1 MPQETNLNVAPYF
14 DDFTPTS
21 NYYKVLF
28 KPGLPVQARELTT
41 MQSILQNQ
49 IEDVG
54 NHLFKEGSVVI
65 PGATAFRDDF
75 YCIQIDPE
83 FLGVPVSLY
92 LDQLVGKTIRGSSS
106 GCTAK
111 VVTYITDKE
120 SERGNYTLY
129 INYEESGNDD
139 GVNTFFDNEVLRT
152 TTDISYA
159 TTFIAAGEGFANT
172 LTTESN
178 AVGMAFQIGQG
189 VYFLRGYFVDVH
201 DQVLI
206 LDQYSS
212 NGTWRIGLNVDEDVI
227 SSDIDPSLTDNAQGF
242 NNFTA
247 PGADRLRITATL
259 TKKGLNELNDAN
271 FVEITRVKNGAL
283 ETGPTEPRYN
293 HLGEEL
299 AKRTWDESGHYY
311 CKDFTTTVRECLN
324 DGKGNRGI
332 YSPGQLTEF
341 GTEPADNLMV
351 YKISPGK
358 AYVRGY
364 KVDKRVPTLFDVQK
378 PRTVKTVEGQS
389 VNFGFGPSFTC
400 NNFSGSPIIGFD
412 NSNTLS
418 LRSGRVGSEKQP
430 SVSHVGAANAVDDG
444 HKGPAGKEIG
454 ICRIYDFALESGD
467 YNSTVPTLNQWDLST
482 WDLQVYTDFT
492 LNAKTTLTIPTKI
505 EGQSSGAS
513 AYLRYAVSAGVAL
526 TAYDVQGNFFPGE
539 RLTFNGIDDNDRY
552 TTKIVNYEISDIASF
567 WSSVDPGT
575 GTAVTFTADLMPKK
589 IIGFGAGQAAAATAG
604 DGAVAISTITAPGQN
619 FAGIVT
625 TGDLIRYKRPG
636 QTLQTIN
643 VIKTVNDASL
653 EVAGLSTVTG
663 VYDGGIQP
671 YGAGPQD
678 IADIEIVGTQIQK
691 TNGGG
696 NLADNESLYSIF
708 PKQNV
713 ESVDLVNSN
722 LIVRRQ
728 FNTSIAGNITPQITA
743 ADGEVFLPFDTERY
757 TLIRSDGT
765 TEPIASNKMFL
776 TNGSKTIQ
784 FMGLGSAD
792 TDCKLVA
799 TIRKSKVTSKTKIL
813 KVSNNTLIDKS
824 INAASGIG
832 GTTLNDGLTYSE
844 GGAVFPYGTRV
855 QDEQICLNVPDVVKI
870 YGIYEAIAGSTDDPA
885 SPSMVVGS
893 LDGPTASTNDLIIGE
908 EILGES
914 SGARGIYLVRKSSI
928 GINFVYLNNTIFEP
942 GEEISF
948 SKSKIKGA
956 VSSILSGSVNITSDY
971 TFETGQRPTFYG
983 YSSIVRKPGV
993 DAPSRKLKVYFAR
1006 GTYDSSDTG
1015 DITTVNSYN
1024 GFNYAKEITRI
1035 NGNRVTDLV
1044 DARPRVGEYSVAAG
1058 ARSPF
1063 EYLGRSFDDSSNNGA
1078 QHSAK
1083 YILANDESMSLG
1095 FSYYLPRV
1103 DRVYVDSK
1111 GFLQVVYGTPAD
1123 EPRLPEQISGAMN
1136 VANVFLPPYLYN
1148 TSDAKVKF
1156 IQYKR
1161 YQMADI
1167 AKLEQRIKNIEYY
1180 TSLNTVE
1187 SDALNKF
1194 IPDANGLNR
1203 FKSGIFVDNFTSI
1216 ESQDTTIGVRNAID
1230 KTKGILRPA
1239 HYSTAVNLQ
1248 IGSNAITGI
1257 GQGTAVDSQFAT
1269 IEGTDIRKSGR
1280 LITLDYKDELYQF
1293 QPYATRVESVTP
1305 FLVMFWGGNIELSPD
1320 TDVWIDVT
1328 KMQPNDVMM
1337 EGSFQ
1342 GIAQALGAEV
1352 TTGEDGRR
1360 MGVTPVMWNSW
1371 ETVGVNMD
1379 LGLSNNQQTMQNASG
1394 NRNNAAVQ
1402 GLLDG
1407 INVGNQQIL
1416 DPSDSIVNNITAT
1429 GGVSLNQQRTGTQQT
1444 VMERIDTSSLGER
1457 VVNRDIINFMRSRE
1471 IQFVGKDFKPYERV
1485 YAFFD
1490 GVDVT
1495 KFCTPKLL
1503 QIEMISGTFRPGETV
1518 DGRMPSAL
1526 QNRQNNRN
1534 ASPRIVFRTAISN
1547 HLYGPWDNPGR
1558 NVFSASPY
1566 NREVNVAANYSSS
1579 STTLNVDTWSL
1590 ASDDTTQ
1597 FFGYVASGM
1606 ILQGRTTGAR
1616 ARITDVKL
1624 IPNNGANIIGCFHVP
1639 ESDVSSNPIF
1649 ETGNST
1655 FRLTGS
1661 PTNTKIKGTYDTAGE
1676 TTFYSQGDLDST
1688 QETTLSLRNATVRS
1702 AEFNETQTIGGTA
1715 QSNTVQTVSGFDVI
1729 TNVTQEVTEITEIT
1743 NIDARVFNTTNVTQ
1757 VVQQEPRWGDNDPI
1771 AQTFTVNDL
1780 TGIFVTKCDVYFS
1793 EKTDTEVPV
1802 VFQIRTTQLGTPTE
1816 EILPYSE
1823 VTIHPR
1829 DINVSDDATVATTI
1843 TMKAPVYLEPETE
1856 YALVMKSKNTDYKVW
1871 ISRLGEADVRTLADE
1886 AGKII
1891 VSQQPVLG
1899 SLFKSQNASV
1909 WTPSQYEDLKFDLYR
1924 ADFKTIGSANFYNPE
1939 LPRDGKNLPS
1949 KGITIIPN
1957 KVRVSIGG
1965 SVNQNNIPQSPNA
1978 YRALQAGNTVYQ
1990 GASAAVN
1997 LDSVPHGS
2005 LVGFA
2010 GSIRYFKEPHA
2021 IGNTS
2026 SGANWSNGGTALLV
2040 TNPGTGYTPASGKY
2054 YFQNVSFT
2062 SVTGSGSGAVG
2073 FVTVSDGQIVG
2084 AGITSGVGKGGTG
2097 YQVGDVLTADLGTVG
2112 AQVGEGLRLTVIGHS
2127 DEVYGV
2133 GQTESGISAFNELV
2147 ITDVQGDFDVTG
2159 TASQLW
2165 YIDSV
2170 GLSTQ
2175 LNGGT
2180 SVNGKAI
2187 PKAVSVVDDGYH
2199 LKIHQ
2204 RNHGMYNSVNQV
2216 TIEDVESDITP
2227 TACNEILGLT
2237 ETTDLSVQAGTAF
2250 TSFEGLPV
2258 SATNPGYIQIGDEV
2272 IKYTGISGNT
2282 LTTLT
2287 RAIGTTNAAR
2297 HEVGDQ
2303 VWKYE
2308 FGGVS
2313 LLRINS
2319 SINEYYHDLGDASIT
2334 SADSIEID
2342 SYHIKIDMGNTNS
2355 QSSGYILNR
2364 SSANSDNYLPLKF
2377 NSAGVGGGPESQAT
2391 YNIPYSLMIPK
2402 FEIMTPTG
2410 CKVTARARTVSGAS
2424 VNGTEPAYQDKG
2436 FTEVAI
2442 GQKNYFD
2449 TPRLVASRPN
2459 EATYLTTMPGNKSL
2473 TFVMNMAASDR
2484 RLSPVVNLDHCGVT
2498 FVNNRINRPISNFA
2512 TDLRANQTVKDPD
2525 RFFYVTKN
2533 IVLENPATTLQVILD
2548 AYVPDVCDVRVFYAI
2563 NQDLPVKDT
2572 IFIPFP
2578 GYKNKNTNGEMI
2590 TPTASD
2596 GQSDQKVPKVDTYV
2610 PEATPN
2616 LMKEYTFS
2624 TEDLPPYSSY
2634 RIKIVGTSTNAA
2646 VVPQIQRLRATALA

>member
-159 TTFIAAGEGFANT
+159 TTIIAAGEGFANT

-526 TAYDVQGNFFPGE
+526 TAYDVQGTFFPGE

-604 DGAVAISTITAPGQN
+604 DGAVAISTITAPGEN

-625 TGDLIRYKRPG
+625 TGDLIKYRRPG
-636 QTLQTIN
+636 QTLSTLN

-855 QDEQICLNVPDVVKI
+855 QDEQI
-870 YGIYEAIAGSTDDPA
+870 
-885 SPSMVVGS
+885 
-893 LDGPTASTNDLIIGE
+893 
-908 EILGES
+908 
-914 SGARGIYLVRKSSI
+914 
-928 GINFVYLNNTIFEP
+928 
-942 GEEISF
+942 
-948 SKSKIKGA
+948 
-956 VSSILSGSVNITSDY
+956 
-971 TFETGQRPTFYG
+971 
-983 YSSIVRKPGV
+983 
-993 DAPSRKLKVYFAR
+993 
-1006 GTYDSSDTG
+1006 
-1015 DITTVNSYN
+1015 
-1024 GFNYAKEITRI
+1024 
-1035 NGNRVTDLV
+1035 
-1044 DARPRVGEYSVAAG
+1044 
-1058 ARSPF
+1058 
-1063 EYLGRSFDDSSNNGA
+1063 
-1078 QHSAK
+1078 
-1083 YILANDESMSLG
+1083 
-1095 FSYYLPRV
+1095 
-1103 DRVYVDSK
+1103 
-1111 GFLQVVYGTPAD
+1111 
-1123 EPRLPEQISGAMN
+1123 
-1136 VANVFLPPYLYN
+1136 
-1148 TSDAKVKF
+1148 
-1156 IQYKR
+1156 
-1161 YQMADI
+1161 
-1167 AKLEQRIKNIEYY
+1167 
-1180 TSLNTVE
+1180 
-1187 SDALNKF
+1187 
-1194 IPDANGLNR
+1194 
-1203 FKSGIFVDNFTSI
+1203 
-1216 ESQDTTIGVRNAID
+1216 
-1230 KTKGILRPA
+1230 
-1239 HYSTAVNLQ
+1239 
-1248 IGSNAITGI
+1248 
-1257 GQGTAVDSQFAT
+1257 
-1269 IEGTDIRKSGR
+1269 
-1280 LITLDYKDELYQF
+1280 
-1293 QPYATRVESVTP
+1293 
-1305 FLVMFWGGNIELSPD
+1305 
-1320 TDVWIDVT
+1320 
-1328 KMQPNDVMM
+1328 
-1337 EGSFQ
+1337 
-1342 GIAQALGAEV
+1342 
-1352 TTGEDGRR
+1352 
-1360 MGVTPVMWNSW
+1360 
-1371 ETVGVNMD
+1371 
-1379 LGLSNNQQTMQNASG
+1379 
-1394 NRNNAAVQ
+1394 
-1402 GLLDG
+1402 
-1407 INVGNQQIL
+1407 
-1416 DPSDSIVNNITAT
+1416 
-1429 GGVSLNQQRTGTQQT
+1429 
-1444 VMERIDTSSLGER
+1444 
-1457 VVNRDIINFMRSRE
+1457 
-1471 IQFVGKDFKPYERV
+1471 
-1485 YAFFD
+1485 
-1490 GVDVT
+1490 
-1495 KFCTPKLL
+1495 
-1503 QIEMISGTFRPGETV
+1503 
-1518 DGRMPSAL
+1518 
-1526 QNRQNNRN
+1526 
-1534 ASPRIVFRTAISN
+1534 
-1547 HLYGPWDNPGR
+1547 
-1558 NVFSASPY
+1558 
-1566 NREVNVAANYSSS
+1566 
-1579 STTLNVDTWSL
+1579 
-1590 ASDDTTQ
+1590 
-1597 FFGYVASGM
+1597 
-1606 ILQGRTTGAR
+1606 
-1616 ARITDVKL
+1616 
-1624 IPNNGANIIGCFHVP
+1624 
-1639 ESDVSSNPIF
+1639 
-1649 ETGNST
+1649 
-1655 FRLTGS
+1655 
-1661 PTNTKIKGTYDTAGE
+1661 
-1676 TTFYSQGDLDST
+1676 
-1688 QETTLSLRNATVRS
+1688 
-1702 AEFNETQTIGGTA
+1702 
-1715 QSNTVQTVSGFDVI
+1715 
-1729 TNVTQEVTEITEIT
+1729 
-1743 NIDARVFNTTNVTQ
+1743 
-1757 VVQQEPRWGDNDPI
+1757 
-1771 AQTFTVNDL
+1771 
-1780 TGIFVTKCDVYFS
+1780 
-1793 EKTDTEVPV
+1793 
-1802 VFQIRTTQLGTPTE
+1802 
-1816 EILPYSE
+1816 
-1823 VTIHPR
+1823 
-1829 DINVSDDATVATTI
+1829 
-1843 TMKAPVYLEPETE
+1843 
-1856 YALVMKSKNTDYKVW
+1856 
-1871 ISRLGEADVRTLADE
+1871 
-1886 AGKII
+1886 
-1891 VSQQPVLG
+1891 
-1899 SLFKSQNASV
+1899 
-1909 WTPSQYEDLKFDLYR
+1909 
-1924 ADFKTIGSANFYNPE
+1924 
-1939 LPRDGKNLPS
+1939 
-1949 KGITIIPN
+1949 
-1957 KVRVSIGG
+1957 
-1965 SVNQNNIPQSPNA
+1965 
-1978 YRALQAGNTVYQ
+1978 
-1990 GASAAVN
+1990 
-1997 LDSVPHGS
+1997 
-2005 LVGFA
+2005 
-2010 GSIRYFKEPHA
+2010 
-2021 IGNTS
+2021 
-2026 SGANWSNGGTALLV
+2026 
-2040 TNPGTGYTPASGKY
+2040 
-2054 YFQNVSFT
+2054 
-2062 SVTGSGSGAVG
+2062 
-2073 FVTVSDGQIVG
+2073 
-2084 AGITSGVGKGGTG
+2084 
-2097 YQVGDVLTADLGTVG
+2097 
-2112 AQVGEGLRLTVIGHS
+2112 
-2127 DEVYGV
+2127 
-2133 GQTESGISAFNELV
+2133 
-2147 ITDVQGDFDVTG
+2147 
-2159 TASQLW
+2159 
-2165 YIDSV
+2165 
-2170 GLSTQ
+2170 
-2175 LNGGT
+2175 
-2180 SVNGKAI
+2180 
-2187 PKAVSVVDDGYH
+2187 
-2199 LKIHQ
+2199 
-2204 RNHGMYNSVNQV
+2204 
-2216 TIEDVESDITP
+2216 
-2227 TACNEILGLT
+2227 
-2237 ETTDLSVQAGTAF
+2237 
-2250 TSFEGLPV
+2250 
-2258 SATNPGYIQIGDEV
+2258 
-2272 IKYTGISGNT
+2272 
-2282 LTTLT
+2282 
-2287 RAIGTTNAAR
+2287 
-2297 HEVGDQ
+2297 
-2303 VWKYE
+2303 
-2308 FGGVS
+2308 
-2313 LLRINS
+2313 
-2319 SINEYYHDLGDASIT
+2319 
-2334 SADSIEID
+2334 
-2342 SYHIKIDMGNTNS
+2342 
-2355 QSSGYILNR
+2355 
-2364 SSANSDNYLPLKF
+2364 
-2377 NSAGVGGGPESQAT
+2377 
-2391 YNIPYSLMIPK
+2391 
-2402 FEIMTPTG
+2402 
-2410 CKVTARARTVSGAS
+2410 
-2424 VNGTEPAYQDKG
+2424 
-2436 FTEVAI
+2436 
-2442 GQKNYFD
+2442 
-2449 TPRLVASRPN
+2449 
-2459 EATYLTTMPGNKSL
+2459 
-2473 TFVMNMAASDR
+2473 
-2484 RLSPVVNLDHCGVT
+2484 
-2498 FVNNRINRPISNFA
+2498 
-2512 TDLRANQTVKDPD
+2512 
-2525 RFFYVTKN
+2525 
-2533 IVLENPATTLQVILD
+2533 
-2548 AYVPDVCDVRVFYAI
+2548 
-2563 NQDLPVKDT
+2563 
-2572 IFIPFP
+2572 
-2578 GYKNKNTNGEMI
+2578 
-2590 TPTASD
+2590 
-2596 GQSDQKVPKVDTYV
+2596 
-2610 PEATPN
+2610 
-2616 LMKEYTFS
+2616 
-2624 TEDLPPYSSY
+2624 
-2634 RIKIVGTSTNAA
+2634 
-2646 VVPQIQRLRATALA
+2646 